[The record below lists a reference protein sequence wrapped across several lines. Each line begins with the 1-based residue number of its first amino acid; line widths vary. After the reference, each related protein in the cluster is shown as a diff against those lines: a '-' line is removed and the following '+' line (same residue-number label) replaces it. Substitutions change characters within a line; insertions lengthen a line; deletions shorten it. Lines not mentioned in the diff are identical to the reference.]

1 MTLQA
6 PDSIPNTTPSAG
18 TLLSEPDE
26 HVIAS
31 VLGGAEAHFEI
42 LMRRHNERVY
52 RTARAILRD
61 EHDVEDVMQQA
72 WVSAYRGLP
81 KFHGDSAF
89 ATWLTRITVNEAL
102 TRRRQRLRLERQTI
116 QDPSWMSERASEAT
130 TVTDPLG
137 TSELQTL
144 VMNAVERLPPT
155 LRIVFVLRAIQGLDS
170 RETAKSLGIGNT
182 LVRVRYHRARA
193 KLRKALTSRADAE
206 LAQTFRF
213 YIPRCDKVVGGVL
226 TTLGISADPAIRA
239 GVLAMLEST

>member
-1 MTLQA
+1 MRASNVQPT
-6 PDSIPNTTPSAG
+6 SHSSATG
-18 TLLSEPDE
+18 LLTKSDA

-31 VLGGAEAHFEI
+31 VLGGREANFEI

-72 WVSAYRGLP
+72 WVSAYKGLP
-81 KFHGDSAF
+81 NFQGNATF

-102 TRRRQRLRLERQTI
+102 TRRRQRLRQDRQTS
-116 QDPSWMSERASEAT
+116 QDPAWIEDRTNVAAPVS
-130 TVTDPLG
+130 DPLG
-137 TSELQTL
+137 TSELQSI
-144 VMNAVERLPPT
+144 VMAAVERLPAP

-170 RETAKSLGIGNT
+170 RETAKSLGIANT
-182 LVRVRYHRARA
+182 LARVRYHRARA

-226 TTLGISADPAIRA
+226 ATLDISPDPAIRA
-239 GVLAMLEST
+239 GVLALLESM